1 MQKIS
6 TKDLLSLENYSQER
20 EKIRKNLIE
29 IKKDRK
35 IQIGGNVTLLFENNA
50 TIKYQ
55 IQEMLRVEKIFEED
69 GIKEELAAYN
79 PLIPDGNNLKATML
93 IEFPDAVERKEKL
106 SYLIGIEDKVWL
118 QIGENERIFGIAD
131 EDLESSDE
139 EKTSAV
145 HFLRFELSNLMI
157 KDLKSKVTL
166 FAGISHPNYNVRT
179 QEIAQ
184 SISNS
189 LSKDLD

>member
-1 MQKIS
+1 
-6 TKDLLSLENYSQER
+6 
-20 EKIRKNLIE
+20 
-29 IKKDRK
+29 
-35 IQIGGNVTLLFENNA
+35 
-50 TIKYQ
+50 
-55 IQEMLRVEKIFEED
+55 
-69 GIKEELAAYN
+69 
-79 PLIPDGNNLKATML
+79 ML

-131 EDLESSDE
+131 EDLERSDE

>member
-55 IQEMLRVEKIFEED
+55 IQEI
-69 GIKEELAAYN
+69 Y
-79 PLIPDGNNLKATML
+79 
-93 IEFPDAVERKEKL
+93 
-106 SYLIGIEDKVWL
+106 
-118 QIGENERIFGIAD
+118 
-131 EDLESSDE
+131 
-139 EKTSAV
+139 
-145 HFLRFELSNLMI
+145 
-157 KDLKSKVTL
+157 
-166 FAGISHPNYNVRT
+166 
-179 QEIAQ
+179 
-184 SISNS
+184 
-189 LSKDLD
+189 

>member
-6 TKDLLSLENYSQER
+6 TKDLLNLENYSQER

-131 EDLESSDE
+131 EDLVRSDE

>member
-1 MQKIS
+1 MQKLS
-6 TKDLLSLENYSQER
+6 TKDLLSLEVYSQKR
-20 EKIRKNLIE
+20 EKIRKELIE

-35 IQIGGNVTLLFENNA
+35 IQIGENVILLFENKE

-69 GIKEELAAYN
+69 GIQEELASYN
-79 PLIPDGNNLKATML
+79 PLIPDGCNLKATML
-93 IEFPDAVERKEKL
+93 IEFPNGEERREKL
-106 SYLIGIEDKVWL
+106 THLIGVEDKVWL

-131 EDLESSDE
+131 EDLERSDE

-145 HFLRFELSNLMI
+145 HFLRFELSNLMV
-157 KDLKSKVTL
+157 KDLKSQVTL

-179 QEIAQ
+179 QEISQ
-184 SISNS
+184 SISSS
-189 LSKDLD
+189 LSVDLD